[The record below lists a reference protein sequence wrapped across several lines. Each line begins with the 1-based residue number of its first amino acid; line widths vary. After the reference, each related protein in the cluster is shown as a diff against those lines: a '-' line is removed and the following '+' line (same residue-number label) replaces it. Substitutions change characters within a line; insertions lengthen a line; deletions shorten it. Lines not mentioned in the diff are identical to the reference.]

1 MFHWIGK
8 QARYAKI
15 RGQQNKL
22 RNGFP
27 PPASSGPADSSAST
41 SAGDRARTDLTRA
54 SERLDLPS
62 GTPETVQSTLA
73 ANEEAL
79 RGMAGNH
86 DSMLFR
92 RFQAGRHS
100 KRRVL
105 LAAVNGIVDKAVLNE
120 LVIGPLMNTEL
131 PEPGDG
137 TAVFLQDSVLAVVDI
152 QITRDMRL
160 LTETML
166 HGDAALF
173 IEGEEEALLIP
184 AASWK
189 TRAIEQPLSETVIRG
204 PRDSFV
210 EDLHT
215 NLSLLR
221 RRIQHPMLHMETIV
235 LGAMTQTKIV
245 LAFIQGIM
253 NEDILEEVRRRLAGI
268 KVDAILETGYIEQ
281 YIEDAPFSLFP
292 TIANTE
298 KPDIVAARILEGRVA
313 IFVDGTPIVMTVPD
327 LLISHF
333 QVSEDYYARPFYAS
347 LMRLLRILSFF
358 TTIMLPGVF
367 LAVQYYHPILIPYS
381 LLVSLSK
388 AREGVPFQLYIEVI
402 VMILVFEVIREAGI
416 RMPRP
421 IGQAISIVGAI
432 ILGQAAVEAGLVG
445 LPVVVV
451 VAFAG
456 ISTFLVNSLVE
467 PISILRLIFAI
478 AGATLGIYGILLL
491 GMIVVTHLASLRS
504 FGIPYAA
511 PLFPIQW
518 SDWKDTIL
526 RMPFRLQWKRP
537 AALKPADL
545 VRQKRGGKADG
556 NPKKR

>member
-1 MFHWIGK
+1 MFQWIGK

-15 RGQQNKL
+15 RGQQKKP
-22 RNGFP
+22 RNSIP
-27 PPASSGPADSSAST
+27 SPNSTQPADSSAKP
-41 SAGDRARTDLTRA
+41 RTDLA
-54 SERLDLPS
+54 HVSERLDLPS

-86 DSMLFR
+86 DSVLFR
-92 RFQAGRHS
+92 RFQAGRQA
-100 KRRVL
+100 KRGVMVV
-105 LAAVNGIVDKAVLNE
+105 AVSGIVDKAVLNE

-131 PEPGDG
+131 PQPGDG
-137 TAVFLQDSVLAVVDI
+137 TTAFLQDSVLAVVDI
-152 QITRDMRL
+152 QATRHMQL
-160 LTETML
+160 VTEAML
-166 HGDAALF
+166 QGNAALF

-184 AASWK
+184 AAAWK

-221 RRIQHPMLHMETIV
+221 RRIHHPMLHMETVV
-235 LGAMTQTKIV
+235 LGTMTQTRIV
-245 LAFIQGIM
+245 LAYIQGIM
-253 NEDILEEVRRRLAGI
+253 NEDILEEMRRRLAGI

-313 IFVDGTPIVMTVPD
+313 IFVDGTPIVMTAPD

-358 TTIMLPGVF
+358 TTIMLPGLF

-381 LLVSLSK
+381 LLVSLAK

-478 AGATLGIYGILLL
+478 AGASLGIYGILLL

-511 PLFPIQW
+511 PLFPIKW
-518 SDWKDTIL
+518 ADWKDTIL
-526 RMPFRLQWKRP
+526 RMPLRLQWKRP
-537 AALKPADL
+537 AVLRPEDTI
-545 VRQKRGGKADG
+545 RQKRGGEADG
-556 NPKKR
+556 EPQKK